1 MLLTSLSRWNVLK
14 GLKTE
19 NRRNNFFSENFFKK
33 ITKVHK
39 SLKIDSWQ
47 ICFSSP
53 SVSPSRRQTMPQ
65 PLSGLLV
72 AIIIIIIIIIIVTII
87 IVIVIIVILRE
98 APPKDN
104 RFYLGHQL
112 TQTCEPTSGPLTQI
126 SRFGSFTMN
135 LPEIFDKKMVKCAI
149 KNSDL

>member
-1 MLLTSLSRWNVLK
+1 M
-14 GLKTE
+14 
-19 NRRNNFFSENFFKK
+19 
-33 ITKVHK
+33 TKVHK

-98 APPKDN
+98 APQKDN

-112 TQTCEPTSGPLTQI
+112 TQTCEPTPGPLTQI

-135 LPEIFDKKMVKCAI
+135 LPDPTHPHLGQLTQIKRFFCGNNILENFGQLKCNFADQTLVP
-149 KNSDL
+149 DLRRG